1 MAADSKKQ
9 SSDRYVVEI
18 FYARVKQWY
27 VVEIFYARVKQ
38 WLILQDTARWSKCAM
53 LDDAWHIAVASTDCN
68 AFLRKPNNLE
78 EMEVKMG
85 NLRDS
90 TRAAVLRLASE
101 WPAGCGAIPSYLQLQ
116 Q

>member
-1 MAADSKKQ
+1 MGMAADSKKQ

-18 FYARVKQWY
+18 FYARVKQW
-27 VVEIFYARVKQ
+27 
-38 WLILQDTARWSKCAM
+38 LILQDTARWSNCAM

-68 AFLRKPNNLE
+68 AFLRQPNNLE
-78 EMEVKMG
+78 EMEVKIG
-85 NLRDS
+85 TLRDS
-90 TRAAVLRLASE
+90 TRAAALRLASE

>member
-1 MAADSKKQ
+1 MNDT
-9 SSDRYVVEI
+9 VVP
-18 FYARVKQWY
+18 ACRS
-27 VVEIFYARVKQ
+27 R
-38 WLILQDTARWSKCAM
+38 LIP
-53 LDDAWHIAVASTDCN
+53 VATDCN
-68 AFLRKPNNLE
+68 AFLRQPNNLE